1 MIKIAPPRLGSALM
15 QKYVCQI
22 MAVLLSPIRLSEILN
37 IWGVLRPSETMLE
50 TTDMFPDSVY
60 TNKSSNN
67 KNPTKQKDRSNLNV
81 H

>member
-37 IWGVLRPSETMLE
+37 IWGVLRPSESMLE
-50 TTDMFPDSVY
+50 TIDMFPDSVY
-60 TNKSSNN
+60 TKKSNNN
-67 KNPTKQKDRSNLNV
+67 KNTTKQKGAV
-81 H
+81 